1 MPTPQHLARLGCSF
15 WGSGESP
22 LLRWR
27 CSRTAVSWHNRH
39 SADFKTIIR
48 CSPLQVC
55 TICQLRSIAGP
66 HRAEGAPQLPAG
78 TNRVR
83 TPGSATGGGSAR
95 PGPTAGRW
103 QRRAATDRGRQCG
116 YGTGPGRTHRAPT
129 AAGRQLLEAGLLLKS
144 CFQTSA
150 ERRTLAITRPA

>member
-55 TICQLRSIAGP
+55 TEFASSVPSRDPTALRA
-66 HRAEGAPQLPAG
+66 HRSSLRGRTGSAP
-78 TNRVR
+78 R
-83 TPGSATGGGSAR
+83 GSATGGGSAR
-95 PGPTAGRW
+95 PGPTAGRG
-103 QRRAATDRGRQCG
+103 QRRAATERGRQCG

-129 AAGRQLLEAGLLLKS
+129 AAFRSRVAFKKLFS
-144 CFQTSA
+144 DFC
-150 ERRTLAITRPA
+150 

>member
-1 MPTPQHLARLGCSF
+1 MLASPSVHNLPAPFHRGTP
-15 WGSGESP
+15 
-22 LLRWR
+22 
-27 CSRTAVSWHNRH
+27 
-39 SADFKTIIR
+39 
-48 CSPLQVC
+48 
-55 TICQLRSIAGP
+55 
-66 HRAEGAPQLPAG
+66 PQLPAG

-95 PGPTAGRW
+95 PGPTAGRG
-103 QRRAATDRGRQCG
+103 QRRAATERGRQCG

-150 ERRTLAITRPA
+150 ERTLAITRPA